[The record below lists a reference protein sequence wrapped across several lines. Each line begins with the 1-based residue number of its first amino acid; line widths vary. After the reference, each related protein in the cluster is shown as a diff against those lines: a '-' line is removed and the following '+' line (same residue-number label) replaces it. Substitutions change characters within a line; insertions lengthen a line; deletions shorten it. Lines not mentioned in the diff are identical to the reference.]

1 MGQGYACRKL
11 TGFRKRRETEMPE
24 EKKPEGEEPEALRS
38 LEAAART
45 GGKKPSDQGLAAKP
59 DTEPLPDSPDREAKT
74 AEEVLQ
80 AGVKHDPHAATEAV
94 QKSKDPR
101 IP

>member
-1 MGQGYACRKL
+1 MHGDG
-11 TGFRKRRETEMPE
+11 
-24 EKKPEGEEPEALRS
+24 KPEGEEPEALRTF
-38 LEAAART
+38 EAAARA
-45 GGKKPSDQGLAAKP
+45 GGKKPGDQGLTAKP
-59 DTEPLPDSPDREAKT
+59 DTKPLPDSLDREEKT
-74 AEEVLQ
+74 ATEVLK